1 MSSDASWKDKYLRE
15 LEATEAQQARWDTEK
30 NLLLRMLVRTSLA
43 SEGQSAELDTLLARL
58 REDIRKGH
66 LDTSGWQQLQ
76 ERIDRNVSGLDDR
89 KSESDR
95 RLRSIFEKLLSDL
108 RHHSAFRPVKDRL
121 KDLEKRLR
129 KPETFRAS
137 FNEWLVD
144 FASALQAGIDS
155 DAGRQAARSPQKG
168 LFGRLFDRDAS
179 DDEGREPA
187 LPAASTGVEAPPVE
201 LEPPCGEEAD
211 QRLRIARRVGELLGQ
226 LLEQVVLEPASE
238 ARARRLQES
247 LLSSDDWGELREG
260 LSGVAEL
267 VIAAVTRSQRDFEAF
282 LRRLDERLDTLK
294 KYFAEQENAQAG
306 RLGASAELDQEI
318 QQELDAF
325 GQKVE
330 ASQDFQGLKASVSGH
345 LTSIREAVGRF
356 RTKESEREKYLAEQ
370 LGTLQEKLAAMETQA
385 ESVKVELREQRRR
398 AMTDVLT
405 QLPNREAWKDRLDIE
420 YQRWR
425 RYRSSLT
432 LAVLDIDLFKR
443 VNDSYGHKAGDR
455 VLQLVAKALQDRL
468 RQTDF
473 IARYGGEEFVLLF
486 PETSAEAA
494 KAVLDGLRGHIQAL
508 PFHFRG
514 EPVSVTFSAGVAC
527 FDTDDE
533 PDEVFDRADR
543 SLYHAKETGR
553 DQVCIG
559 VRPAQ

>member
-15 LEATEAQQARWDTEK
+15 LEAAETQQARWDTEK

-66 LDTSGWQQLQ
+66 LDPNGWQHLQ
-76 ERIDRNVSGLDDR
+76 ERIDRKVSALDDR
-89 KSESDR
+89 KSEADR
-95 RLRSIFEKLLSDL
+95 RLRSIFEKLLAGL
-108 RHHSAFRPVKDRL
+108 RGHNAFQPVKDHL

-129 KPETFRAS
+129 KPETFRGA
-137 FNEWLVD
+137 FNEWLAD
-144 FASALQAGIDS
+144 FATALQAGIDT
-155 DAGRQAARSPQKG
+155 DNGLQPGRSSQKG
-168 LFGRLFDRDAS
+168 LFDRLFDRS
-179 DDEGREPA
+179 SRENQCEDSPA
-187 LPAASTGVEAPPVE
+187 PAPPPGDEAPTID
-201 LEPPCGEEAD
+201 LEPPCRDETD
-211 QRLRIARRVGELLGQ
+211 QRLRIARRVGQLLGQ
-226 LLEQVVLEPASE
+226 LLEQIVLEPASE

-247 LLSSDDWGELREG
+247 LLCSDDWNELREG

-267 VIAAVTRSQRDFEAF
+267 VIAAVTRSQREFEAF

-294 KYFAEQENAQAG
+294 KYFVEQENAQAG

-318 QQELDAF
+318 QQELEAF

-370 LGTLQEKLAAMETQA
+370 LSAMHEKLAAMETQA
-385 ESVKVELREQRRR
+385 ESAKVELREQRQR

-405 QLPNREAWKDRLDIE
+405 QLPNREAWQDRLAVE

-425 RYRSSLT
+425 RYRNSLT

-473 IARYGGEEFVLLF
+473 IARYGGEEFVMLF

-494 KAVLDGLRGHIQAL
+494 KAVLDGLRGHVQAL

-514 EPVSVTFSAGVAC
+514 DPVSVTFSAGVAC
-527 FDTDDE
+527 FETNDE

-543 SLYHAKETGR
+543 FLYQAKKAGR

-559 VRPAQ
+559 TRSDQ